1 MLQFQNRTFNLCGF
15 NCINFVEETSYLSE
29 KLTVLKINPVKPVF
43 VLLSELVS
51 AESNFICTLRAHV
64 NQLPRLFCNRL
75 VWYRNRKTRLVSIKS
90 NFIAIWSSGGGDD
103 DQRERRAH
111 AKEPWLLTLL
121 FYIVFV
127 ATFLM
132 LESCV

>member
-1 MLQFQNRTFNLCGF
+1 
-15 NCINFVEETSYLSE
+15 
-29 KLTVLKINPVKPVF
+29 
-43 VLLSELVS
+43 
-51 AESNFICTLRAHV
+51 
-64 NQLPRLFCNRL
+64 

-90 NFIAIWSSGGGDD
+90 NFIAIWSSGGGGD

-132 LESCV
+132 LGSRAVYNYLRLLFVHQTRRDK